1 MRKRFLGIILVMAA
15 ALSMTACAESGSV
28 STVSASTDSASTVSA
43 STVSANTVS
52 STDAAAESQADGT
65 VKKIL
70 WTYAGDL
77 EAQEGS
83 DKNIGTA
90 GLLSGVSGGYV
101 IAGGGANF
109 PQGGPETGG
118 PKVYYPDLY
127 VMKPED
133 GSLTLVNHTTMGY
146 EIGYGASITAPEGI
160 YYIGGSP
167 VDGKG
172 DKITLVKADEK
183 GEITFEEIGKLP
195 FTFSDGA
202 AVLKDRVIYV
212 GAGKQ
217 DGKASNRFY
226 AFDLDTKE
234 TVELAPVPGEET
246 RTQCVSQVLNG
257 RIYVFSGGDAVAY
270 TDGYSYDIEKDQW
283 KKSADIVIEGR
294 DISLLGAGS
303 IKISD
308 TEMLVI
314 GGFDKEVYDNA
325 VAKMAELKDDDLAEF
340 KMGYFGAD
348 PSELKWNKKILV
360 YNALE
365 NAWSAVGEVP
375 FDAPCG
381 EGLVLSGDYIYSI
394 NGEIKPGTRTSR
406 MYGGL
411 LVR

>member
-1 MRKRFLGIILVMAA
+1 MAA
-15 ALSMTACAESGSV
+15 ALSITACGGSG
-28 STVSASTDSASTVSA
+28 
-43 STVSANTVS
+43 SANTVS
-52 STDAAAESQADGT
+52 SADAAAEYQADST

-77 EAQEGS
+77 EARKGS

-118 PKVYYPDLY
+118 PRVYYLDIY

-133 GSLTLVNHTTMGY
+133 GSLTLVTHTTMGY

-183 GEITFEEIGKLP
+183 GEVTFDEI
-195 FTFSDGA
+195 
-202 AVLKDRVIYV
+202 V

-226 AFDLDTKE
+226 AFALDTKE

-246 RTQCVSQVLNG
+246 RTQCVSQVLDG
-257 RIYVFSGGDAVAY
+257 RIYVFSGGDAVA
-270 TDGYSYDIEKDQW
+270 
-283 KKSADIVIEGR
+283 
-294 DISLLGAGS
+294 LL
-303 IKISD
+303 I
-308 TEMLVI
+308 
-314 GGFDKEVYDNA
+314 F
-325 VAKMAELKDDDLAEF
+325 
-340 KMGYFGAD
+340 
-348 PSELKWNKKILV
+348 
-360 YNALE
+360 NALE

-381 EGLVLSGDYIYSI
+381 EGLVLNGDYIYSI
-394 NGEIKPGTRTSR
+394 NGEIKPGTRTCR